1 MCVIPADTILRCFH
15 RTFLCTPPAAE
26 ARAKNWP
33 VSILHDTLYIGAA
46 KINPASAA
54 ATAAAASSAAAAS
67 AAALTLSPPPQP
79 LQSTGAGSHPP
90 LTAQDQLLV
99 QNLSQATGI
108 DTNLATQLLLACHG
122 NMEKAAEQVTIM
134 RANRQIP

>member
-1 MCVIPADTILRCFH
+1 LRCFH